1 MTFQQLWITSGL
13 YVPVAILWNEYL
25 MLTCLV
31 FVNVLGKQHTLI
43 IGFNYNDVIFPGIC
57 PSFQDSSQRFAK
69 LQTIQPQRVETMI
82 DFWTYFDISKVRS
95 RDLLQESSN
104 KEFSWWRCLWS
115 VTVMKWTVT
124 NKKRPYQTSEEL
136 AGRPGPGVVN
146 SGSRRVVLI
155 GRHILSQ
162 KSLSRTGAGL
172 TGGRRAERGPPY
184 SS

>member
-1 MTFQQLWITSGL
+1 
-13 YVPVAILWNEYL
+13 

-104 KEFSWWRCLWS
+104 KEFS
-115 VTVMKWTVT
+115 
-124 NKKRPYQTSEEL
+124 
-136 AGRPGPGVVN
+136 
-146 SGSRRVVLI
+146 
-155 GRHILSQ
+155 
-162 KSLSRTGAGL
+162 
-172 TGGRRAERGPPY
+172 
-184 SS
+184 